1 MTQIEPTE
9 DSIRIEVSGSLD
21 VADYIYDVPFNDVAD
36 GGITTPLTSIEIAD
50 KPTPRD
56 VALQP
61 QVKQEIQDWVAQKR
75 EGARGGIAIALIVFF
90 GVSLL
95 AEFLLIGI
103 GAFYPQANSA
113 LIKDTLPLLINSLTS
128 IVSLALAFYFKE
140 K

>member
-21 VADYIYDVPFNDVAD
+21 VADYIYDVPFNDAD
-36 GGITTPLTSIEIAD
+36 GRIIAPLTSIEISD
-50 KPTPRD
+50 NPPPTVRD

-95 AEFLLIGI
+95 
-103 GAFYPQANSA
+103 
-113 LIKDTLPLLINSLTS
+113 LPSRSKTID
-128 IVSLALAFYFKE
+128 
-140 K
+140 

>member
-1 MTQIEPTE
+1 MTQIDPTE
-9 DSIRIEVSGSLD
+9 DLIRIEVSGSID
-21 VADYIYDVPFNDVAD
+21 AADYIYDVPFNDR
-36 GGITTPLTSIEIAD
+36 GSIAPIESLEISD
-50 KPTPRD
+50 SPKPSVRD

-75 EGARGGIAIALIVFF
+75 EGARGGIAIVLIVFF

-95 AEFLLIGI
+95 AEFLLIGL

>member
-1 MTQIEPTE
+1 MTQIDPTE
-9 DSIRIEVSGSLD
+9 DLIRIEVSGSIGA
-21 VADYIYDVPFNDVAD
+21 ADYIYDVPFNDR
-36 GGITTPLTSIEIAD
+36 GSIAPIESLEISD
-50 KPTPRD
+50 IPKSIVRD

-75 EGARGGIAIALIVFF
+75 EGARGGIAIVLIVFF
-90 GVSLL
+90 GVSML
-95 AEFLLIGI
+95 AEFLLIGL

>member
-9 DSIRIEVSGSLD
+9 DSIRIEISGSLD
-21 VADYIYDVPFNDVAD
+21 VADYIADVPFNDA
-36 GGITTPLTSIEIAD
+36 IESLQNSQSQQPIV
-50 KPTPRD
+50 RD
-56 VALQP
+56 VPLQP
-61 QVKQEIQDWVAQKR
+61 QVKQEIQDWIAQKR
-75 EGARGGIAIALIVFF
+75 EGARGGIAITLIVFF

-95 AEFLLIGI
+95 AEFSLIGL
-103 GAFYPQANSA
+103 GAFYPQSNSD

>member
-1 MTQIEPTE
+1 MTQIDPTE

-21 VADYIYDVPFNDVAD
+21 VADYIYDVPFNDGD
-36 GGITTPLTSIEIAD
+36 SIAPIELLEISNSP
-50 KPTPRD
+50 KSIVRD

-95 AEFLLIGI
+95 AEFLLIGL

>member
-1 MTQIEPTE
+1 MTQIDRTE
-9 DSIRIEVSGSLD
+9 DSIHMEVSDKLD
-21 VADYIYDVPFNDVAD
+21 VADYIFDVPFDD
-36 GGITTPLTSIEIAD
+36 PGSISESHQPLV
-50 KPTPRD
+50 RD

-61 QVKQEIQDWVAQKR
+61 QVKQEIQDWIAQKR
-75 EGARGGIAIALIVFF
+75 EGARGGIAITLIVFF

-95 AEFLLIGI
+95 AEFLLIGL
-103 GAFYPQANSA
+103 GAFYPQSNTA

>member
-9 DSIRIEVSGSLD
+9 DSIPIEVSGSLD
-21 VADYIYDVPFNDVAD
+21 VTDRIYDVPFNTAD
-36 GGITTPLTSIEIAD
+36 SKSIASPTSIEIPD
-50 KPTPRD
+50 NPSPKD

-75 EGARGGIAIALIVFF
+75 EGARGGIAIVLIVFF

-95 AEFLLIGI
+95 AEFLLIGL

-128 IVSLALAFYFKE
+128 IVTIALAFYFKE